1 LLNKPSILIFVWIGD
16 ELPSWAIISINIA
29 IENFKCNVYLLLS
42 KYNRQIDEKCIQV
55 EIKSF
60 YNFQESNFISNNDK
74 FRDGFWIKTT
84 ERFFILRDFVEKNN
98 ITSFFH
104 AELDNL
110 IFNLSTLS
118 QKFDKIGAGLYIPK
132 DSINRCIASLI
143 YVNDIKVIYEFC
155 EYVIC
160 NPKKLSNDML
170 LLGDFSE
177 FNKNVYYLPNE
188 A

>member
-1 LLNKPSILIFVWIGD
+1 M
-16 ELPSWAIISINIA
+16 
-29 IENFKCNVYLLLS
+29 
-42 KYNRQIDEKCIQV
+42 
-55 EIKSF
+55 
-60 YNFQESNFISNNDK
+60 
-74 FRDGFWIKTT
+74 
-84 ERFFILRDFVEKNN
+84 RDFVEKNN